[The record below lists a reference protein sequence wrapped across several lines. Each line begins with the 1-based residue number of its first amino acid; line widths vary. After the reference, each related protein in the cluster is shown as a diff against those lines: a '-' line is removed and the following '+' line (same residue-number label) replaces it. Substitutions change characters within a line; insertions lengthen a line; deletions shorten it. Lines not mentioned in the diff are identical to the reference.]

1 MSYRK
6 SITIS
11 YIIVFSSLAI
21 ILTLIKA
28 EIPFPLLP
36 YLKFDF
42 AEVPVMFLLLIGGLG
57 PALAAETIHWIGL
70 TIRAGDILGPLMKY
84 LAVAPMLVGFWLGIE
99 MYRRLAVGRETKK
112 SLTMALGTSM
122 LMGTIIRVIICSI
135 TNIIVLLLIAPQY
148 LTFAG
153 SMLKSIGI
161 NASSNLEVLMWTLLL
176 TAVFNTLHVPFSSVI
191 AIITF
196 KAAALRMPVIAE
208 KSWIS
213 LKICQV
219 KIINE

>member
-1 MSYRK
+1 
-6 SITIS
+6 
-11 YIIVFSSLAI
+11 
-21 ILTLIKA
+21 
-28 EIPFPLLP
+28 
-36 YLKFDF
+36 
-42 AEVPVMFLLLIGGLG
+42 
-57 PALAAETIHWIGL
+57 
-70 TIRAGDILGPLMKY
+70 
-84 LAVAPMLVGFWLGIE
+84 
-99 MYRRLAVGRETKK
+99 
-112 SLTMALGTSM
+112 
-122 LMGTIIRVIICSI
+122 
-135 TNIIVLLLIAPQY
+135 IVLLLIAPQY

-208 KSWIS
+208 KSWIF
-213 LKICQV
+213 LKICRV